1 MKTENKNTLPAI
13 VEKGEIVLYQPDESI
28 RLEVRIEDETV
39 WLTQAQM
46 AELFGTN
53 RQAITKHIKNIYET
67 GELDREAT
75 SSILELLQK
84 EGNRNVKR
92 KIEFYNLD
100 TIISVGFRVN
110 TRQGI
115 LFRTWANNVLK
126 KYLLKGY
133 AVHPSL
139 QQVEYHLSKQ
149 IESQREEMFLLQQK
163 VQNHEQKIDFLI
175 QKEQPATEQLFSTG
189 CVWDAYTF
197 VSNLIRSASERI
209 ILIDSFVDERTLLIL
224 DKRAD
229 GVDCTIHT
237 RYNSKLQL
245 DIQKHNQQCNRIDI
259 IQLPQAVHDRYLII
273 DDEVWL
279 LGASVKDM
287 GRGLCTI
294 IKLGFTPEEILKRI

>member
-1 MKTENKNTLPAI
+1 MKPENKNTLPTI

-175 QKEQPATEQLFSTG
+175 QQEQPVTEQLFSTG
-189 CVWDAYTF
+189 CVWDAYQTWIH
-197 VSNLIRSASERI
+197 SRRNIKKNLI
-209 ILIDSFVDERTLLIL
+209 
-224 DKRAD
+224 
-229 GVDCTIHT
+229 
-237 RYNSKLQL
+237 
-245 DIQKHNQQCNRIDI
+245 
-259 IQLPQAVHDRYLII
+259 
-273 DDEVWL
+273 
-279 LGASVKDM
+279 
-287 GRGLCTI
+287 
-294 IKLGFTPEEILKRI
+294 

>member
-1 MKTENKNTLPAI
+1 MKPENKNILPTI

-39 WLTQAQM
+39 WLTRLQM
-46 AELFGTN
+46 AELFGRDVKT
-53 RQAITKHIKNIYET
+53 IGKHVNNALKE
-67 GELDREAT
+67 EL
-75 SSILELLQK
+75 SSELLKFYGK
-84 EGNRNVKR
+84 EIKPVVAK
-92 KIEFYNLD
+92 FATTALD
-100 TIISVGFRVN
+100 GKVYQTEHYSLDVILSVGYRVKSA
-110 TRQGI
+110 QGI
-115 LFRTWANNVLK
+115 IFRAWANEILK
-126 KYLLKGY
+126 SHIIKGLSINQ
-133 AVHPSL
+133 HLISL
-139 QQVEYHLSKQ
+139 QEHFDNRFSSLESRVE
-149 IESQREEMFLLQQK
+149 
-163 VQNHEQKIDFLI
+163 NHEQKIDFLI
-175 QKEQPATEQLFSTG
+175 QKEQTATEQLFSTG

-197 VSNLIRSASERI
+197 VSNLIRSAAERI
-209 ILIDSFVDERTLLIL
+209 VLIDSFVDERTLLIL

>member
-1 MKTENKNTLPAI
+1 M
-13 VEKGEIVLYQPDESI
+13 
-28 RLEVRIEDETV
+28 
-39 WLTQAQM
+39 
-46 AELFGTN
+46 
-53 RQAITKHIKNIYET
+53 
-67 GELDREAT
+67 
-75 SSILELLQK
+75 ELLQK

-133 AVHPSL
+133 AVH
-139 QQVEYHLSKQ
+139 
-149 IESQREEMFLLQQK
+149 
-163 VQNHEQKIDFLI
+163 
-175 QKEQPATEQLFSTG
+175 
-189 CVWDAYTF
+189 
-197 VSNLIRSASERI
+197 
-209 ILIDSFVDERTLLIL
+209 
-224 DKRAD
+224 
-229 GVDCTIHT
+229 
-237 RYNSKLQL
+237 
-245 DIQKHNQQCNRIDI
+245 
-259 IQLPQAVHDRYLII
+259 DRYLII

>member
-1 MKTENKNTLPAI
+1 MKTENKNTLTTI

-46 AELFGTN
+46 AELFQT
-53 RQAITKHIKNIYET
+53 TKQNVSLHINNIFKE
-67 GELDREAT
+67 GELM
-75 SSILELLQK
+75 K
-84 EGNRNVKR
+84 EMVVKESFTTTMHGAIEGKFQRN
-92 KIEFYNLD
+92 KISLYNLD
-100 TIISVGFRVN
+100 VIISIGYRIKSQVGTRFR
-110 TRQGI
+110 Q
-115 LFRTWANNVLK
+115 WATSVLK
-126 KYLLKGY
+126 EYMLKGFSINQ
-133 AVHPSL
+133 HLISL
-139 QQVEYHLSKQ
+139 QEHFDNRFSSL
-149 IESQREEMFLLQQK
+149 ESRVDK
-163 VQNHEQKIDFLI
+163 HEQKIDFLI

-209 ILIDSFVDERTLLIL
+209 VLIDSFVDERTLLIL

-229 GVDCTIHT
+229 GIDCTIHT

-245 DIQKHNQQCNRIDI
+245 DIQKHNQQCNHIDI

-287 GRGLCTI
+287 GRGLCTV
-294 IKLGFTPEEILKRI
+294 IKLGFSPEEILKRI

>member
-1 MKTENKNTLPAI
+1 MENTEVVIYRSGDGSVSVEALVDKTNETIWATQKSIADLFGVKQPAI
-13 VEKGEIVLYQPDESI
+13 S
-28 RLEVRIEDETV
+28 
-39 WLTQAQM
+39 
-46 AELFGTN
+46 
-53 RQAITKHIKNIYET
+53 KHLKNIFKD
-67 GELDREAT
+67 GELDEN
-75 SSILELLQK
+75 SVYSILEYTAADGK
-84 EGNRNVKR
+84 KYAT
-92 KIEFYNLD
+92 KFYNLD
-100 TIISVGFRVN
+100 AILSVGYRVN
-110 TRQGI
+110 SINATS
-115 LFRTWANNVLK
+115 FRRWANNVLK

-149 IESQREEMFLLQQK
+149 IEYQREEIFLLQQK

-175 QKEQPATEQLFSTG
+175 QKEQPTTEQLFSTG

-197 VSNLIRSASERI
+197 VSNLIRSASKRI
-209 ILIDSFVDERTLLIL
+209 VLIDSFVDERTLLIL

-273 DDEVWL
+273 DNEVWL

-287 GRGLCTI
+287 GRSLCTI
-294 IKLGFTPEEILKRI
+294 IKLGFSPEEILKRI

>member
-1 MKTENKNTLPAI
+1 MKPENKKTLPTI

-46 AELFGTN
+46 AELFGT
-53 RQAITKHIKNIYET
+53 TKQNVSLHINNIFKE
-67 GELDREAT
+67 GELM
-75 SSILELLQK
+75 K
-84 EGNRNVKR
+84 EMVVKESFTTTMHGAIEGKFQRN
-92 KIEFYNLD
+92 KISLYNLD
-100 TIISVGFRVN
+100 VIISVGYRVKSQVGTRFRQWA
-110 TRQGI
+110 TRI
-115 LFRTWANNVLK
+115 LKEYMLRGFSINQHLI
-126 KYLLKGY
+126 
-133 AVHPSL
+133 SL
-139 QQVEYHLSKQ
+139 QEHFDNRFSSLESRVED
-149 IESQREEMFLLQQK
+149 
-163 VQNHEQKIDFLI
+163 HEQKIDFLI
-175 QKEQPATEQLFSTG
+175 QKKQPVTEQLFSTG

-197 VSNLIRSASERI
+197 VSNLIRSASKRI
-209 ILIDSFVDERTLLIL
+209 VLIDSFVDERTLLIL

-245 DIQKHNQQCNRIDI
+245 DIQKHNQQCNHIDI

-294 IKLGFTPEEILKRI
+294 IKLGFSPDEILKRI

>member
-197 VSNLIRSASERI
+197 VSNLIRSAIKRI

-245 DIQKHNQQCNRIDI
+245 DIQKHNQQCNHIDI